1 MPWRRVEK
9 TRAAAEGK
17 TSPAP
22 RTVAIIGTL
31 AKLPWKF
38 HDFFFSLVFFT
49 GKQKTNIVALISPS
63 FFFALPN
70 TWLIY
75 VEFPIFRILL
85 VYNSYAYSILSD
97 SINKI
102 YIYIYKYLEFYV
114 HVYFHVI
121 SIDGKVVA

>member
-1 MPWRRVEK
+1 M
-9 TRAAAEGK
+9 
-17 TSPAP
+17 
-22 RTVAIIGTL
+22 I
-31 AKLPWKF
+31 
-38 HDFFFSLVFFT
+38 FFSLVFFT

-70 TWLIY
+70 TWLIH

-102 YIYIYKYLEFYV
+102 YIYINT
-114 HVYFHVI
+114 
-121 SIDGKVVA
+121 